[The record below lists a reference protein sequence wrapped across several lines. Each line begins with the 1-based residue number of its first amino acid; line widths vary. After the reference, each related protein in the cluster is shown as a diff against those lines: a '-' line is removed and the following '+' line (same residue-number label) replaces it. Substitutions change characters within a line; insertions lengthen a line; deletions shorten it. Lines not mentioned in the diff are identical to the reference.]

1 MTGTPYRIIRSGRRT
16 AAIEV
21 SRSLVVTVRAPYL
34 MSDAKIA
41 EFVKTNERWI
51 EKAIEK
57 QRIKAE
63 NDLPSPD
70 SEEIDALKTKAKEIL
85 PGKIKY
91 YSELTG
97 LCPVSVKVTGA
108 KTRFGSCSGKN
119 AVCFSYL
126 LMRYPDKAV
135 DYVVLHELCHIKH
148 HDHSKRFWALV
159 EKYMP
164 DYKERRSLLK

>member
-1 MTGTPYRIIRSGRRT
+1 MTEIPYEVIRSSRRT

-21 SRSLVVTVRAPYL
+21 SRSLTVTVRAPYL

-41 EFVKTNERWI
+41 EFVEKCEPWI
-51 EKAIEK
+51 KRTLEK
-57 QRIKAE
+57 QRQRAE

-70 SEEIDALKTKAKEIL
+70 SAEIDTLKIKAKEIL
-85 PGKIKY
+85 PKKLKY

-97 LCPVSVKVTGA
+97 LYPASVKVTGA
-108 KTRFGSCSGKN
+108 RTRFGSCSGKN

-126 LMRYPDKAV
+126 LMRYPDEAV

-148 HDHSKRFWALV
+148 HNHSKHFWALV

-164 DYKERRSLLK
+164 DYKQRQSLLK